1 MDGKNADIK
10 YFYVEKVSKVILPF
24 DPLEFPRESPRHY
37 ISASEDDL
45 QKMLSAIGIGSLN
58 QLFAHIHPNC
68 LFPQPLSLPEEKS
81 YQDVAE
87 AISDVS
93 SLSNEMLSFIGD
105 QLPVWKT
112 PKIVDFVSNLR
123 NLSTS
128 YTPYQP
134 ERSQGTLITHWIYQ
148 CAISLLTGFEAINTS
163 LYDRSFAIFEAI
175 GCSIRTSRKPSRV
188 LLAASLFPQDT
199 DVIATLTKETGIQ
212 LDFLDLNSETGCCD
226 YQALSSMSIDTLSQY
241 SAFVFPQINSLGVLE
256 DVDLLTDFCEDN
268 RIRSIACIDPFLLG
282 DGGLKPPVEFGR
294 SGADFIAGDA
304 QHIAIPPNFGGP
316 GLGIFGC
323 RHNDEKKSDLRNT
336 PGRYIGQAKDLN
348 GRDCHV
354 MVLSTREQHI
364 RKEKA
369 TSNVCSNQ
377 AFLAT
382 LAGASILSQGSKGLG
397 VAVEIANRHQQKVI
411 DAINGLEGIEPAF
424 PENIS
429 PTELTFRTVK
439 SSSTLIHNGRAQG
452 IHLGI
457 EVTNRLKPS
466 QKGGGLIKLS
476 FSDLHTDESI
486 DRLIT
491 FLNSEFATSTT
502 NSSKFHYQIDKK
514 YLRKT
519 PAGLPAYSDEEL
531 REYYGKLAEL
541 NVSPDDGCYPLGSCT
556 MKYNPLLNDWAASL
570 DGFSKIHPQ
579 APIEDAQGPLKV
591 LYEIQEWFKEIT
603 GLAGVTTQPVAGAQ
617 GELVGIKLFQAY
629 HRKNGE
635 NDRQFILIP
644 RSAHGTNF
652 ATAAMAGYPEGIVYL
667 EANES
672 GRIDIEDFTN
682 KLQKYGRQICGVMI
696 TNPNTSGIFEEDFKK
711 IADDIHRVG
720 GLVYMDG
727 ANMNAIAGIVNLGEL
742 GVDAVHNNLHKTWTI
757 PHGGGGPGDAI
768 VAVSKTLVDFLPG
781 KQIFMRKDGMFDF
794 ETAPNSIG
802 SFHRNWGNFGHK
814 VRAYTYL
821 LRLGREGVPRMS
833 SVAVLAARYLFEKLK
848 GRYKTLPAKANNAPR
863 MHEFILTLS
872 EKDFLNLE
880 NHGIPKNQAIPQIG
894 KLFLDF
900 GFHAPTVAFP
910 EVFGLMIE
918 PTESYT
924 KNELDRFAE
933 AVLAIKDIIEE
944 FPYVLKSA
952 PHFTPIDK
960 VDEVTANRNLRLHEP
975 LDRLPPLPHNRISPA
990 ELTRLEVS
998 EIKERVI
1005 QLSRDSQGLI

>member
-1 MDGKNADIK
+1 
-10 YFYVEKVSKVILPF
+10 
-24 DPLEFPRESPRHY
+24 
-37 ISASEDDL
+37 
-45 QKMLSAIGIGSLN
+45 
-58 QLFAHIHPNC
+58 
-68 LFPQPLSLPEEKS
+68 
-81 YQDVAE
+81 
-87 AISDVS
+87 
-93 SLSNEMLSFIGD
+93 
-105 QLPVWKT
+105 
-112 PKIVDFVSNLR
+112 
-123 NLSTS
+123 
-128 YTPYQP
+128 
-134 ERSQGTLITHWIYQ
+134 
-148 CAISLLTGFEAINTS
+148 
-163 LYDRSFAIFEAI
+163 
-175 GCSIRTSRKPSRV
+175 
-188 LLAASLFPQDT
+188 
-199 DVIATLTKETGIQ
+199 
-212 LDFLDLNSETGCCD
+212 
-226 YQALSSMSIDTLSQY
+226 
-241 SAFVFPQINSLGVLE
+241 
-256 DVDLLTDFCEDN
+256 
-268 RIRSIACIDPFLLG
+268 
-282 DGGLKPPVEFGR
+282 
-294 SGADFIAGDA
+294 
-304 QHIAIPPNFGGP
+304 
-316 GLGIFGC
+316 
-323 RHNDEKKSDLRNT
+323 
-336 PGRYIGQAKDLN
+336 
-348 GRDCHV
+348 

-900 GFHAPTVAFP
+900 GFHAPPVAFP